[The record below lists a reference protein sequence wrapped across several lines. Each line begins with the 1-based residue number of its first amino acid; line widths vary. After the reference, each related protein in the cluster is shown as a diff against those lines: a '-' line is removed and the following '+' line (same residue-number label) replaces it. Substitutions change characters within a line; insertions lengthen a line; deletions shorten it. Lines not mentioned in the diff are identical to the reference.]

1 MWKISSKAQNFI
13 QFTSL
18 AAPYSQRVQTAFD
31 DLNVGEDTW
40 ERVIFESI
48 QTIHHNIGEL
58 TVEKA
63 RAKVPTHGFGAFQND
78 QKYDMIMLQ

>member
-48 QTIHHNIGEL
+48 QTIHHNVGEL
-58 TVEKA
+58 TVKKA
-63 RAKVPTHGFGAFQND
+63 RAKVPTHGFGAFQNE
-78 QKYDMIMLQ
+78 QKYYMIMLQ